1 MPEKR
6 KPAPTGGFFDNIF
19 KDVLEFTGK
28 PETHS
33 YIEDHIIRPLMVR
46 VFKQLYPYIVGILVL
61 WLLMFVC
68 LTVILLMV
76 LRGSLVGVAGVAAV
90 QAAGWK

>member
-1 MPEKR
+1 MSEKK

-19 KDVLEFTGK
+19 RDILEFTGR

-33 YIEDHIIRPLMVR
+33 YIEDHVIKPLLVR
-46 VFKQLYPYIVGILVL
+46 IFKQLYPYLMGILVL
-61 WLLMFVC
+61 WLLMFIC

-76 LRGSLVGVAGVAAV
+76 LRGSLFES
-90 QAAGWK
+90 AGWK

>member
-6 KPAPTGGFFDNIF
+6 KPAGFFDNIF

-46 VFKQLYPYIVGILVL
+46 VFKHLYPYIMGILVL

-68 LTVILLMV
+68 LTIILLLV
-76 LRGSLVGVAGVAAV
+76 LRGSLVGGAGHI
-90 QAAGWK
+90 AGHI

>member
-1 MPEKR
+1 MSEKK

-19 KDVLEFTGK
+19 RDILEFTGR

-33 YIEDHIIRPLMVR
+33 YIEDHVIKPLLVR
-46 VFKQLYPYIVGILVL
+46 IFKQLYPYLMGILVL
-61 WLLMFVC
+61 WLLMFIC

-76 LRGSLVGVAGVAAV
+76 LRGSLVES
-90 QAAGWK
+90 AGWK